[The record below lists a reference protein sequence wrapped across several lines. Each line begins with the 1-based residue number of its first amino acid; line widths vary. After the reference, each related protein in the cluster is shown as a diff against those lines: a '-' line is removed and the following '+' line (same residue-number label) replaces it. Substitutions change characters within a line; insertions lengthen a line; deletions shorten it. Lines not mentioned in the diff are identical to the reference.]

1 MREYLKSIFKNMFWK
16 YTYFQQEIKQGES
29 KRYLNYITSEF
40 KEEEQSKLIL
50 DLKAD
55 LVEYRKTQIEESKR
69 ILLREQIRLESL
81 IENLKK
87 LEND

>member
-1 MREYLKSIFKNMFWK
+1 MKEYLNSIFRNIFWK

-29 KRYLNYITSEF
+29 KRYLNYITREF
-40 KEEEQSKLIL
+40 KEEEQFKLIS
-50 DLKAD
+50 DLKTG
-55 LVEYRKTQIEESKR
+55 LVEYRKKQIEESKR
-69 ILLREQIRLESL
+69 ILVREQIRLESL

>member
-1 MREYLKSIFKNMFWK
+1 MKEYLKSIFRNMFWK

-40 KEEEQSKLIL
+40 KEEEQSKLIK
-50 DLKAD
+50 DLTSG
-55 LVEYRKTQIEESKR
+55 LIQYRKQQIEESDMK
-69 ILLREQIRLESL
+69 IHFEKLRLASL
-81 IENLKK
+81 IKNLEE

>member
-50 DLKAD
+50 DLKTN